1 MNKIKAIL
9 FLGIGMLMPCMAVL
23 QAHENDIITFPDIVK
38 RITPSIVGIATYN
51 PLRSP
56 RMVLR
61 GTGFVVLDGKYVVTN
76 EHVIPKELNEQQR
89 ERITIVVGRG
99 RNLDRREAK
108 VILVDKKHDI
118 ALLEISGKNLTPL
131 KLAKGS
137 IIDAG
142 TEIGFTGFP
151 IGAVLGLYPVTHK
164 GLISAVTPVV
174 IPQPTAKY
182 LAAKII
188 LQPRYDVYQLDATA
202 YPGNSG
208 SPIYD
213 VKTGKV
219 EGIINSVAVKGVKE
233 NALSHPSGI
242 TYAIP
247 VIYIYELITKAGIK
261 Q

>member
-1 MNKIKAIL
+1 MNMIRVKL
-9 FLGIGMLMPCMAVL
+9 FLIIGMLLSSAPSL
-23 QAHENDIITFPDIVK
+23 AHEEAGASFPEIVK
-38 RITPSIVGIATYN
+38 RVSPAIVGIATYN

-56 RMVLR
+56 RTVLR
-61 GTGFVVLDGKYVVTN
+61 GTGFAILDGRYVVTN
-76 EHVIPKELNEQQR
+76 EHVIPKELDEQQR
-89 ERITIVVGRG
+89 ERISILVGKG
-99 RNLDRREAK
+99 RNPDRREAR

-118 ALLEISGKNLTPL
+118 ALLEVSGKKIPSL

-137 IIDAG
+137 IIAEG

-164 GLISAVTPVV
+164 GIISAVTPVV

-182 LAAKII
+182 LDPKII

-213 VKTGKV
+213 VTSGKV
-219 EGIINSVAVKGVKE
+219 EGIINSVAVKGSKE
-233 NALSHPSGI
+233 NVLSKPSGI